1 MNLETIGQQA
11 RQASYALAMLSSQ
24 KKNEVLQTVAQC
36 LRANQDPILKAND
49 QDMEKGK
56 QKGLN
61 EGLLDRL
68 KLDPARLEA
77 MADSLLDIVK
87 LEDPIGEILEERI
100 LTNGLKIQKKR
111 VPIGVIGM
119 IYEARPNVTLDAF
132 SICFKSGNAVI
143 LKGGS
148 DALLSNIAITQCIQT
163 GLEQCGVDPF
173 SIQLIES
180 TSHEDTQRFMSM
192 TKWIDVIIP
201 RGSARLI
208 QSVMNNAKVPVI
220 ETGAGNCHIYIDNTA
235 DLKKAVEIVYNAKTQ
250 RIGVCNAAES
260 LLVQKEIAPKIL
272 PLIQKRL
279 NEKEVCLRLDDEAYA
294 ILKEQPGRIEHAT
307 AEDWKTE
314 YLDYILSVKIVS
326 DVQEAIDH
334 INQYSTHHSECIVS
348 EDPQAAQQFLDQIDS
363 ACVYWNASTRFTDG
377 GVFGLGAEIGIST
390 GKIHARGPMGL
401 KEMTSYKYTIQGNG
415 QVR

>member
-279 NEKEVCLRLDDEAYA
+279 NEKEVCLKVDDEAYA

>member
-11 RQASYALAMLSSQ
+11 RQASYSLAMLSSQ

-36 LRANQDPILKAND
+36 LRANQYPILKANN

-279 NEKEVCLRLDDEAYA
+279 NEKEVCLKVDDEAYA

>member
-1 MNLETIGQQA
+1 M
-11 RQASYALAMLSSQ
+11 
-24 KKNEVLQTVAQC
+24 
-36 LRANQDPILKAND
+36 KAND

-279 NEKEVCLRLDDEAYA
+279 NEKEVCLKVDDEAYA

>member
-36 LRANQDPILKAND
+36 LRANQYPILKAND

-279 NEKEVCLRLDDEAYA
+279 NEKEVCLKVDDEAYA

>member
-260 LLVQKEIAPKIL
+260 LLVQKEIAPRIL

-294 ILKEQPGRIEHAT
+294 ILKEQPGKIEHAT

>member
-260 LLVQKEIAPKIL
+260 LLVQKTIAPKIL
-272 PLIQKRL
+272 PLIQKWL
-279 NEKEVCLRLDDEAYA
+279 NEKEVCLKVDDEAYA

>member
-24 KKNEVLQTVAQC
+24 KKNEVLQIVAQC
-36 LRANQDPILKAND
+36 LRANQDEILKAND

-87 LEDPIGEILEERI
+87 LEDPIGEILEEKV

-173 SIQLIES
+173 AIQLIES

-220 ETGAGNCHIYIDNTA
+220 ETGAGNCHIYIDDTA

-294 ILKEQPGRIEHAT
+294 ILKEQPGKIEHAT
-307 AEDWKTE
+307 AEDWGTE

-401 KEMTSYKYTIQGNG
+401 KEMTSYKYTIHGNG

>member
-11 RQASYALAMLSSQ
+11 RQASYALASLSSQ
-24 KKNEVLQTVAQC
+24 TKNDILKTVAQSLRKNQDQI
-36 LRANQDPILKAND
+36 LRANE
-49 QDMEKGK
+49 QDMIKGK

-68 KLDPARLEA
+68 KLDGDRLEA
-77 MADSLLDIVK
+77 MADSVLEIVE
-87 LEDPIGEILEERI
+87 LEDPVGEIMEERI
-100 LTNGLKIQKKR
+100 LANGLTIQKKR
-111 VPIGVIGM
+111 VPIGVIGI

-132 SICFKSGNAVI
+132 SICFKSGNAVV

-148 DALLSNIAITQCIQT
+148 DALLSNMAITECIQKS
-163 GLEQCGVDPF
+163 LEQCGIDPF
-173 SIQLIES
+173 AIQLIES

-220 ETGAGNCHIYIDNTA
+220 ETGAGNCHIYIDQYA
-235 DLKKAVEIVYNAKTQ
+235 DLRKAVEIVYNAKTQ

-260 LLVQKEIAPKIL
+260 LLVQRDIAPQIL
-272 PLIQKRL
+272 PRIQKRL
-279 NEKEVCLRLDDEAYA
+279 NEKNVCLRLDEEAYA
-294 ILKEQPGRIEHAT
+294 ILKDGQGRIEHAGDQ
-307 AEDWKTE
+307 DWGME

-334 INQYSTHHSECIVS
+334 INRYSTHHSECIVT
-348 EDPQAAQQFLDQIDS
+348 EDSQAAQQFLNQIDS

-401 KEMTSYKYTIQGNG
+401 KEMTTYKYTIYGNG

>member
-36 LRANQDPILKAND
+36 LRANQYPILKANN

-279 NEKEVCLRLDDEAYA
+279 NEKEVCLKVDDEAYA

>member
-36 LRANQDPILKAND
+36 LRANQDLILKAND
-49 QDMEKGK
+49 QDMEKGR

-87 LEDPIGEILEERI
+87 LEDPIGEILEEKV
-100 LTNGLKIQKKR
+100 LTNGLKVQKKR

-163 GLEQCGVDPF
+163 GLEQCGVDPNAC
-173 SIQLIES
+173 QLIES

-201 RGSARLI
+201 RGSDRLI

-220 ETGAGNCHIYIDNTA
+220 ETGAGNCHIYIDDTA
-235 DLKKAVEIVYNAKTQ
+235 DLKKAVDIVYNAKTQ

-260 LLVQKEIAPKIL
+260 LLVQKTIAPKIL

-279 NEKEVCLRLDDEAYA
+279 NEKEVCLKVDDEAYA

-401 KEMTSYKYTIQGNG
+401 KEMTSYKYTIHGNG

>member
-36 LRANQDPILKAND
+36 LRANQDLILKAND

-87 LEDPIGEILEERI
+87 LEDPIGEILEEKV

-111 VPIGVIGM
+111 VPIGVIGI

-148 DALLSNIAITQCIQT
+148 DALFSNKAITQCIQT
-163 GLEQCGVDPF
+163 VLEQCGVDPNAC
-173 SIQLIES
+173 QLIES

-208 QSVMNNAKVPVI
+208 QSVMDNAKVPVI
-220 ETGAGNCHIYIDNTA
+220 ETGAGNCHIYIDDTA
-235 DLKKAVEIVYNAKTQ
+235 DLKKAVDIVYNAKTQ

-307 AEDWKTE
+307 ADDWKTE

-401 KEMTSYKYTIQGNG
+401 KEMTSYKYTIRGNG

>member
-11 RQASYALAMLSSQ
+11 RQASYALASLSSQ
-24 KKNEVLQTVAQC
+24 KKNDILKTVAQSLRENQDQI
-36 LRANQDPILKAND
+36 LRANE
-49 QDMEKGK
+49 QDMIKGK

-68 KLDPARLEA
+68 KLDGDRLEA
-77 MADSLLDIVK
+77 MADSVLEIVE
-87 LEDPIGEILEERI
+87 LEDPVGEIMEERI
-100 LTNGLKIQKKR
+100 LANGLTIQKKR
-111 VPIGVIGM
+111 VPIGVIGI

-132 SICFKSGNAVI
+132 SICFKSGNAVV

-148 DALLSNIAITQCIQT
+148 DALLSNMAITECIQKS
-163 GLEQCGVDPF
+163 LEQCGIDPF
-173 SIQLIES
+173 AIQLIKS

-220 ETGAGNCHIYIDNTA
+220 ETGAGNCHIYIDQYA
-235 DLKKAVEIVYNAKTQ
+235 DLRKAVEIVYNAKTQ

-260 LLVQKEIAPKIL
+260 LLVQRDIAPQIL
-272 PLIQKRL
+272 PRIQKRL
-279 NEKEVCLRLDDEAYA
+279 NEKNVCLRLDEEAYA
-294 ILKEQPGRIEHAT
+294 ILKDGQGRIEHASDQ
-307 AEDWKTE
+307 DWGME

-334 INQYSTHHSECIVS
+334 INRYSTHHSECIVT
-348 EDPQAAQQFLDQIDS
+348 EDSQAAQQFLNQIDS

-401 KEMTSYKYTIQGNG
+401 KEMTTYKYTIYGNG

>member
-24 KKNEVLQTVAQC
+24 KKNEILQTVAQC

-77 MADSLLDIVK
+77 MADSLSDIVK

-279 NEKEVCLRLDDEAYA
+279 NEKEVCLKVDDEAYA